1 MKFFVLLWDET
12 IFAGIDFR
20 VKLNEYDFGWMW
32 QYNWTFYV
40 NLSGL
45 GFVKY
50 LSFYAIEDNGSL
62 ACPSAFI
69 TYSRI

>member
-1 MKFFVLLWDET
+1 
-12 IFAGIDFR
+12 
-20 VKLNEYDFGWMW
+20 MW
-32 QYNWTFYV
+32 QYNWKFYV
-40 NLSGL
+40 NLSDL

-50 LSFYAIEDNGSL
+50 LSVYANEDNGSL